1 MAGGTD
7 KTAMK
12 ILIVD
17 DEPLARERVRRHLRD
32 EPGVEIVGEA
42 GNGREAVAA
51 ITEKKPDLVFLDV
64 QMPEMNGFDVLK
76 ALSDHKIP
84 AIVFTTAYD
93 KYAIQAFEFHALDYL
108 LKPFTRERFKRA
120 VRHAREQL
128 ENTRHTESVDERLM
142 SLLENL
148 KAKKYLERIV
158 VKSSGRVFFIKTDE
172 IDWIEAAGNY
182 LKLHV
187 GRDAHLIRE
196 TMQSIEAKLDPEKFF
211 RIHRSTLVQID
222 RIKELHPLFGGDY
235 AVILRSGT
243 ELTLSRNYRDRLPEL
258 FGNLS

>member
-1 MAGGTD
+1 
-7 KTAMK
+7 MK

-32 EPGVEIVGEA
+32 EPGIEIVGEA
-42 GNGREAVAA
+42 GNGREAVSA
-51 ITEKKPDLVFLDV
+51 IEEKTPDLVFLDV

-76 ALSDHKIP
+76 ALEENKIP

-108 LKPFTRERFKRA
+108 LKPFSRERFRRS

-128 ENTRHTESVDERLM
+128 ENSRQSGNIDERLV

-158 VKSSGRVFFIKTDE
+158 VKSSGRVFFIKTEE

-235 AVILRSGT
+235 AVILRNGT
-243 ELTLSRNYRDRLPEL
+243 ELSLSRNYRDRLPEL

>member
-1 MAGGTD
+1 
-7 KTAMK
+7 MK
-12 ILIVD
+12 VLIVD

-42 GNGREAVAA
+42 GNGREAVSA
-51 ITEKKPDLVFLDV
+51 IEEKTPDLVFLDV

-76 ALSDHKIP
+76 ALEENKIP

-108 LKPFTRERFKRA
+108 LKPFSRERFSRA

-128 ENTRHTESVDERLM
+128 ENSRQSGNIDERLV

-158 VKSSGRVFFIKTDE
+158 VKNSGRVFFIKTDE

-235 AVILRSGT
+235 AVILRNGT
-243 ELTLSRNYRDRLPEL
+243 ELNLSRNYRERLPEL

>member
-1 MAGGTD
+1 
-7 KTAMK
+7 MK
-12 ILIVD
+12 VLIVD

-42 GNGREAVAA
+42 GNGREAVAV
-51 ITEKKPDLVFLDV
+51 IEEKTPDLVFLDV

-76 ALSDHKIP
+76 ALEENQIP

-108 LKPFTRERFKRA
+108 LKPFSRERFSRA

-128 ENTRHTESVDERLM
+128 ENSRQSGSIDERLV

-158 VKSSGRVFFIKTDE
+158 VKTSGRVFFIKTEE

-235 AVILRSGT
+235 AVILRNGT
-243 ELTLSRNYRDRLPEL
+243 ELNLSRNYRERLPEL

>member
-1 MAGGTD
+1 
-7 KTAMK
+7 MK

-42 GNGREAVAA
+42 GNGREAVSA
-51 ITEKKPDLVFLDV
+51 IEEKTPDLVFLDV
-64 QMPEMNGFDVLK
+64 QMPEMNGFDVLR
-76 ALSDHKIP
+76 ALEENKIP

-108 LKPFTRERFKRA
+108 LKPFSRERFKRA

-128 ENTRHTESVDERLM
+128 ENSRQSGNIDERLV

-158 VKSSGRVFFIKTDE
+158 VKNSGRVFFIKTEE

-235 AVILRSGT
+235 AVILRNGT
-243 ELTLSRNYRDRLPEL
+243 ELNLSRNYRERLPEL

>member
-1 MAGGTD
+1 
-7 KTAMK
+7 MK

-32 EPGVEIVGEA
+32 EPGIEIVGEA

-51 ITEKKPDLVFLDV
+51 IEEKTPDLVFLDV

-76 ALSDHKIP
+76 ALEENKIP

-108 LKPFTRERFKRA
+108 LKPFSRERFRRS

-128 ENTRHTESVDERLM
+128 ENSRQSGNIDERLV

-235 AVILRSGT
+235 AVILRNGT
-243 ELTLSRNYRDRLPEL
+243 ELTLSRNYRERLPEL

>member
-1 MAGGTD
+1 
-7 KTAMK
+7 MK

-51 ITEKKPDLVFLDV
+51 IAEKKPDLVFLDV

-76 ALSDHKIP
+76 TLEENKIP

-108 LKPFTRERFKRA
+108 LKPFTRERFRRA
-120 VRHAREQL
+120 VKHARDKF
-128 ENTRHTESVDERLM
+128 ENTRQAGSVDERLV

-148 KAKKYLERIV
+148 KAKKHLERIV

-182 LKLHV
+182 IKLHV
-187 GRDAHLIRE
+187 GRESHLVRE

-235 AVILRSGT
+235 AVILRNGS

>member
-1 MAGGTD
+1 
-7 KTAMK
+7 MK
-12 ILIVD
+12 VLIVD

-42 GNGREAVAA
+42 GNGREAVAV
-51 ITEKKPDLVFLDV
+51 IEEKTPDLVFLDV

-76 ALSDHKIP
+76 ALEENKIP

-108 LKPFTRERFKRA
+108 LKPFSRERFRRA

-128 ENTRHTESVDERLM
+128 ENSRQSGSIDERLV

-158 VKSSGRVFFIKTDE
+158 VKNSGRVFFIKTDE
-172 IDWIEAAGNY
+172 SDWIEAAGNY

-235 AVILRSGT
+235 AVTLRNGT
-243 ELTLSRNYRDRLPEL
+243 ELNLSRNYRERLPEL

>member
-1 MAGGTD
+1 
-7 KTAMK
+7 MK

-32 EPGVEIVGEA
+32 EPGIEIVGEA
-42 GNGREAVAA
+42 GNGREAVSA
-51 ITEKKPDLVFLDV
+51 IEEKTPDLVFLDV

-76 ALSDHKIP
+76 ALEENKIP

-108 LKPFTRERFKRA
+108 LKPFSRERFKRA

-128 ENTRHTESVDERLM
+128 ENSRQSGNIDERLV

-158 VKSSGRVFFIKTDE
+158 VKSSGRVFFIKTEE

-235 AVILRSGT
+235 AVILRNGT
-243 ELTLSRNYRDRLPEL
+243 ELNLSRNYRERLPEL

>member
-1 MAGGTD
+1 
-7 KTAMK
+7 MK
-12 ILIVD
+12 VLIVD

-42 GNGREAVAA
+42 GNGREAVGA
-51 ITEKKPDLVFLDV
+51 IEEKTPDLVFLDV

-76 ALSDHKIP
+76 ALEENKVP

-108 LKPFTRERFKRA
+108 LKPFSRERFRRA

-128 ENTRHTESVDERLM
+128 EISRQSGNIDERLV

-158 VKSSGRVFFIKTDE
+158 VKNSGRVFFIKTEE

-235 AVILRSGT
+235 AVILRNGT
-243 ELTLSRNYRDRLPEL
+243 ELNLSRNYRERLPEL

>member
-1 MAGGTD
+1 
-7 KTAMK
+7 MK

-32 EPGVEIVGEA
+32 EPGIEIVGEA
-42 GNGREAVAA
+42 GNGREAVSA
-51 ITEKKPDLVFLDV
+51 IEEKTPDLVFLDV

-76 ALSDHKIP
+76 ALEENKIP

-108 LKPFTRERFKRA
+108 LKPFSRERFKRA

-128 ENTRHTESVDERLM
+128 ENSRQSGNIDERLV

-158 VKSSGRVFFIKTDE
+158 VKNSGRVFFIKTEE

-235 AVILRSGT
+235 AVILRNGT
-243 ELTLSRNYRDRLPEL
+243 ELNLSRNYRERLPEL

>member
-1 MAGGTD
+1 
-7 KTAMK
+7 MK
-12 ILIVD
+12 VLIVD
-17 DEPLARERVRRHLRD
+17 DEQLARERVRRHLRD
-32 EPGVEIVGEA
+32 EPDVEIVGEA
-42 GNGREAVAA
+42 GNGREAVTA
-51 ITEKKPDLVFLDV
+51 IEEKKPDLVFLDV
-64 QMPEMNGFDVLK
+64 QMPEMNGFEVLK
-76 ALSDHKIP
+76 ALNESKIP

-93 KYAIQAFEFHALDYL
+93 QYAIQAFEFHALDYL

-120 VRHAREQL
+120 VRHAREQFEIL
-128 ENTRHTESVDERLM
+128 RQSGNLDERLV

-148 KAKKYLERIV
+148 KARKYLERIV
-158 VKSSGRVFFIKTDE
+158 VKTSGRVFFIKTDE

-187 GRDAHLIRE
+187 GRDAYLVRE
-196 TMQSIEAKLDPEKFF
+196 TMQSIETKLDPEKFF

-235 AVILRSGT
+235 AVILRNGT
-243 ELTLSRNYRDRLPEL
+243 ELSLSRNYRDRLPEL